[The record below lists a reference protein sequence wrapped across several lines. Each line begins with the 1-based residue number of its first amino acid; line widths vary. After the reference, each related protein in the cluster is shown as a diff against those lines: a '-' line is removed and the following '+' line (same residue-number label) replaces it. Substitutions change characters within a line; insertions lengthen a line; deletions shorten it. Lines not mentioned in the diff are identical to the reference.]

1 MRMSVNNLL
10 LPKFR
15 KGDTFYMLFIFISL
29 VLFFIATVYPIVFV
43 LSASFTDPKIVASG
57 KLLLLPVEPTLEG
70 YKRILAYEDIW
81 TGYANTIYYTVL
93 GTLLNLVA
101 TLPCAYA
108 LSRRDLKGRNIIMVL
123 FVITMYFSGGL
134 IPGYL
139 NVRSFGLVNTRTVML
154 INGLVSAYNLI
165 VSRTFFTTNIPEEMQ
180 EAARIDG
187 CSDFMTFWRIVLPLS
202 KPIIVV
208 MTLYYGV
215 GRWNE
220 YFAAMIY
227 LRDRE
232 YFPLQLFLREI
243 LIQSKMMAT
252 QMFNTTD
259 PKEIAEMMRLHDIA
273 NILKYGIIVVS
284 TVPMLIIYPW
294 LQKYF
299 ARGIMIGSLKG

>member
-1 MRMSVNNLL
+1 
-10 LPKFR
+10 
-15 KGDTFYMLFIFISL
+15 MLFIFISL

-139 NVRSFGLVNTRTVML
+139 NVRSL
-154 INGLVSAYNLI
+154 A
-165 VSRTFFTTNIPEEMQ
+165 
-180 EAARIDG
+180 
-187 CSDFMTFWRIVLPLS
+187 W
-202 KPIIVV
+202 
-208 MTLYYGV
+208 
-215 GRWNE
+215 
-220 YFAAMIY
+220 
-227 LRDRE
+227 
-232 YFPLQLFLREI
+232 
-243 LIQSKMMAT
+243 
-252 QMFNTTD
+252 
-259 PKEIAEMMRLHDIA
+259 
-273 NILKYGIIVVS
+273 
-284 TVPMLIIYPW
+284 
-294 LQKYF
+294 
-299 ARGIMIGSLKG
+299 

>member
-108 LSRRDLKGRNIIMVL
+108 LSRRISKAAISSWCCLL
-123 FVITMYFSGGL
+123 LLYFSGGL

-139 NVRSFGLVNTRTVML
+139 NVRSL
-154 INGLVSAYNLI
+154 A
-165 VSRTFFTTNIPEEMQ
+165 
-180 EAARIDG
+180 
-187 CSDFMTFWRIVLPLS
+187 W
-202 KPIIVV
+202 
-208 MTLYYGV
+208 
-215 GRWNE
+215 
-220 YFAAMIY
+220 
-227 LRDRE
+227 
-232 YFPLQLFLREI
+232 
-243 LIQSKMMAT
+243 
-252 QMFNTTD
+252 
-259 PKEIAEMMRLHDIA
+259 
-273 NILKYGIIVVS
+273 
-284 TVPMLIIYPW
+284 
-294 LQKYF
+294 
-299 ARGIMIGSLKG
+299 